1 MTNATATAPVRATKA
16 RAQTPQAP
24 STSASPIDAPQ
35 QAADWRD
42 VVRNAIINIHD
53 LLVSAMDAGCGG
65 LPQELA
71 HVADDTL
78 SALRDAPNEHE
89 DWEDFLATHHALN
102 RSRVILSAAI
112 YAEMDSMANEPS
124 QLVRQSCLLETAL
137 LWVTS
142 TMDAVEH
149 LPSSLEVLRSVSLA
163 QGPRTFERSPSRQP
177 LVSPEKSAQ
186 CDLLNGFNKEQ
197 VELVAGVIAGKSRTL
212 ELALMELG
220 ERSYSVNGRELSTSI
235 EMATAM
241 VSQIGMLADN
251 VAGGAIFGDMHYWM
265 CGPAFAQQGK
275 AVQE

>member
-1 MTNATATAPVRATKA
+1 MTNATATAPARATKT
-16 RAQTPQAP
+16 RAQTPQAH
-24 STSASPIDAPQ
+24 STSASPVDAPQ

-42 VVRNAIINIHD
+42 LVRNAIINIHD

-124 QLVRQSCLLETAL
+124 QLVRQSCLLDTAL
-137 LWVTS
+137 SWVTS

-163 QGPRTFERSPSRQP
+163 QGPRTFERSPSLQALTP
-177 LVSPEKSAQ
+177 PQKPTESAQ
-186 CDLLNGFNKEQ
+186 RDLLNGFTAKQ
-197 VELVAGVIAGKSRTL
+197 L
-212 ELALMELG
+212 ELALSHVAGMAATVRDFIELAIADG
-220 ERSYSVNGRELSTSI
+220 AEVCPSMLLI
-235 EMATAM
+235 A
-241 VSQIGMLADN
+241 VSQIGSVADQI
-251 VAGGAIFGDMHYWM
+251 GGTHVIGSPVDWSFGRSFRMV
-265 CGPAFAQQGK
+265 GAA
-275 AVQE
+275 